1 MRGLRYCLVVLLAV
15 ASQAAAE
22 TAPAPTEGAGPLS
35 KTFPC
40 DAFKK
45 QADGSWIPTRDV
57 NIELPDKTVITV
69 GSAASFTPGKAT
81 LGPDVGSVI
90 ERECGSR

>member
-1 MRGLRYCLVVLLAV
+1 MREFRYCLVVLLAV

-22 TAPAPTEGAGPLS
+22 TAPAPTGGAGPLS
-35 KTFPC
+35 KC